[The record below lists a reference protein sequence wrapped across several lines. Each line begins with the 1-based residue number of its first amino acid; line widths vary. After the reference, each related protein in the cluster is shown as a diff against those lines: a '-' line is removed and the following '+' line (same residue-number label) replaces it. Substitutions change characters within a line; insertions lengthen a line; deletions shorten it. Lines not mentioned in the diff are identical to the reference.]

1 MHGRAVNR
9 WPRALVAAAMACGV
23 LACATSEPPRSTAQ
37 READEATTA
46 RVQAAL
52 AAKQDLDAKQIVVS
66 VYDGV
71 VKLSGMVWSTD
82 ALYTAAQVA
91 GAVPGVKSV
100 SNQLT
105 LESSQFG
112 R

>member
-1 MHGRAVNR
+1 
-9 WPRALVAAAMACGV
+9 MACGV

-100 SNQLT
+100 SNQLS